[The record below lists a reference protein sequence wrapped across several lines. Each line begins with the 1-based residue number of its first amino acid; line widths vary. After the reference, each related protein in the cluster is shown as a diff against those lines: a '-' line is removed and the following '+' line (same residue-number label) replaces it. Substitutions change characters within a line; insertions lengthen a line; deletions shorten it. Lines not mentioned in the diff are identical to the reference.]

1 MDEMKRIYRLA
12 LPSHIAEL
20 EAALALDPDDAAAK
34 IRRLAHALRGSGGT
48 YGFPDVTVA
57 AAAVEDAAP
66 HDVQPRTAS
75 LIAVLRE
82 HAMPDDEQGRG

>member
-1 MDEMKRIYRLA
+1 MDELKQMYRRA
-12 LPSHIAEL
+12 LPSRIAEL
-20 EAALALDPDDAAAK
+20 EAALALGPDDAAAR
-34 IRRLAHALRGSGGT
+34 IRRVAHALRGSGGT

-82 HAMPDDEQGRG
+82 HVMADDEQAHG